1 MEEKNLLKWVNGYG
15 FQILRQVRLHG
26 PSRKNGS
33 CTPHQLPPVYL
44 RNCFFLFPFFSFF
57 VKKNLRKIIV
67 RAFERVWLGQR
78 KKNK

>member
-33 CTPHQLPPVYL
+33 CTPHQLPPSICVTV
-44 RNCFFLFPFFSFF
+44 FSPFFSFF

>member
-33 CTPHQLPPVYL
+33 CTPHQLPPSICVTV
-44 RNCFFLFPFFSFF
+44 FSPFFFF
-57 VKKNLRKIIV
+57 FREEKPSENYRACIRACLAGAKKEK
-67 RAFERVWLGQR
+67 
-78 KKNK
+78 